1 MHTFQVRSINDMLS
15 KLDWE
20 ISQLQRSYISTA
32 VDSLST
38 SSYFAINGA
47 LTAFHI
53 CEWIWHSGNESQRA
67 IWGKGRKVGE
77 PTKTNFQLNLR
88 DACPNLTVCRE
99 IANSF
104 KHYAPDRHTDEAVK
118 PASVWFTS
126 FPARAGIARA
136 GDALNSPATVV
147 MISNGVDT
155 LPVAHVLSV
164 VHGYLE
170 DFCEKHGLLGE
181 ING

>member
-1 MHTFQVRSINDMLS
+1 MHTFQVKSINDMLS

-20 ISQLQRSYISTA
+20 ISQLQHSHLYKAS
-32 VDSLST
+32 DSLST

-53 CEWIWHSGNESQRA
+53 CEWIWHSGTDSQRA
-67 IWGKGRKVGE
+67 IWGKGQKAGA
-77 PTKTNFQLNLR
+77 PTKTNFQLYLR
-88 DACPNLTVCRE
+88 GACPNLTVCRE

-104 KHYAPDRHTDEAVK
+104 KHYARDRFSDKAVK
-118 PASVWFTS
+118 PASTWFTT
-126 FPARAGIARA
+126 FPAMAGIARA
-136 GDALNSPATVV
+136 GDALNSPAAVV

-164 VHGYLE
+164 VYGFLE
-170 DFCEKHGLLGE
+170 DFCEKNGLLGG
-181 ING
+181 NSA